1 VGKSTGYSDAR
12 GNGLKPTESEQRLNQ
27 LIDEY
32 RQENERCTS
41 KINELKSRLQSH
53 QGSQLKNSKLSPR
66 TSQTRSSGKGYR
78 HMDESGNAEGAVY
91 GQSPGKRQSVSRSPG
106 GNQGYSAYNQALRKS
121 VGGGDGSR
129 RR

>member
-1 VGKSTGYSDAR
+1 MRTLDHSEPRQGSRVYKTPGNRHSVGKSTGYSDAR

-91 GQSPGKRQSVSRSPG
+91 GQSPGKR
-106 GNQGYSAYNQALRKS
+106 
-121 VGGGDGSR
+121 
-129 RR
+129 